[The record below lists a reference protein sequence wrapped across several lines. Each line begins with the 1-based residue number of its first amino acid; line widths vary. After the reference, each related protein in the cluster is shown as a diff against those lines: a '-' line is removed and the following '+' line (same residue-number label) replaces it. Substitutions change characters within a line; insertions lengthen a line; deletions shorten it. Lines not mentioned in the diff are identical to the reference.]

1 MGGMRLY
8 VFGLAILIG
17 FGAGMA
23 AEKKKAPG
31 AKKQAQYNP
40 KELGVDKAAAKW
52 ELSELDASKNR
63 TAQKKARKTKK

>member
-1 MGGMRLY
+1 MRDMRLY

-23 AEKKKAPG
+23 AEKKKTPG

-52 ELSELDASKNR
+52 EGPDYDASKNR
-63 TAQKKARKTKK
+63 QAQPKKKRVKQ